1 MDNGEEKTD
10 LSELRVRAE
19 RQMKTMPANTEET
32 EGMSAGEMAKMI
44 HELRV
49 HQIELRMQNEELR
62 RIQVELE
69 AARDRYSNLYDFA
82 PVGYLTID
90 QRGTIL
96 EANLTFATLMG
107 MARSAFVG
115 RPLSRFIQRKDQ
127 DVYYLRHKYL
137 LESGNLQSFR
147 IRLVRNDGSDF
158 YANLECMLA
167 SPGDRKLKHSRIIV
181 SNITEQKKL
190 EWQQQQ
196 AQKMD
201 AITKLAGG
209 IAHQFNNGLF
219 VIVGTLDML
228 EIDVPKNE
236 KTAHYFASIR
246 KSAERMEQLTT
257 QLLAY
262 ARGGNYEGS
271 DLSLS
276 DFVRNTLPLLQH
288 NLDPS
293 IVLKTSLPDVV
304 LKTRGD
310 SSQFLMVL
318 SAVLSNSAEAIEGTG
333 RIKIAC
339 KNELITKKDA
349 AAFPGLFPGP
359 YVTLTIEDSGR
370 GMDEATRKR
379 VFEPFFT
386 TKGVGRGLGLAAV
399 YGIVKNYGGWISV
412 ESQVDR
418 GTRVSIYLPAVPLA
432 RLRTNG
438 RNDGPRGVPKGS

>member
-1 MDNGEEKTD
+1 
-10 LSELRVRAE
+10 
-19 RQMKTMPANTEET
+19 
-32 EGMSAGEMAKMI
+32 MSAGEMTEMI

-62 RIQVELE
+62 RIQEELE
-69 AARDRYSNLYDFA
+69 VARDRYSNLYDFA
-82 PVGYLTID
+82 PVGYLTIN
-90 QRGTIL
+90 QRGTIV

-107 MARSAFVG
+107 MERSAFVG

-147 IRLVRNDGSDF
+147 IRLVRNDGSEF
-158 YANLECMLA
+158 YANLECMLV
-167 SPGDRKLKHSRIIV
+167 SHSDSKPRHSRIIV
-181 SNITEQKKL
+181 SNITEQKKI
-190 EWQQQQ
+190 EWQQQE

-201 AITKLAGG
+201 AIAKLAGG
-209 IAHQFNNGLF
+209 IAHQFNNELS

-228 EIDVPKNE
+228 EMDVPKDE
-236 KTAHYFASIR
+236 KTSQYIASIR
-246 KSAERMEQLTT
+246 KSAGRMEQLTT

-262 ARGGNYEGS
+262 ARGGNYEGREI
-271 DLSLS
+271 SLS
-276 DFVRNTLPLLQH
+276 DFVRHTLPLLQH
-288 NLDPS
+288 TLDPS
-293 IVLKTSLPDVV
+293 IALETSLPDVI

-318 SAVLSNSAEAIEGTG
+318 SAVLSNAAEAIEGNG

-339 KNELITKKDA
+339 RNELITKKDA
-349 AAFPGLFPGP
+349 GVFPGLFPGP

-370 GMDEATRKR
+370 GMDDATQKR

-412 ESQVDR
+412 ESQINR
-418 GTRVSIYLPAVPLA
+418 GTRVCIYLPAVPLT
-432 RLRTNG
+432 RLRKSAH
-438 RNDGPRGVPKGS
+438 ND

>member
-1 MDNGEEKTD
+1 
-10 LSELRVRAE
+10 
-19 RQMKTMPANTEET
+19 MKPMPADAAET
-32 EGMSAGEMAKMI
+32 EGMSASQMAEMI

-49 HQIELRMQNEELR
+49 HQVELRMQNDELR
-62 RIQVELE
+62 RIQEKLE
-69 AARDRYSNLYDFA
+69 AARDRYSNLYDIA
-82 PVGYLTID
+82 PVGYLTIN
-90 QRGTIL
+90 QKGTII

-107 MARSAFVG
+107 MERSAFIG

-127 DVYYLRHKYL
+127 DVYYIRHKYL

-158 YANLECMLA
+158 YANLECMLI
-167 SPGDRKLKHSRIIV
+167 SHSDDTRKHSRIAV

-196 AQKMD
+196 AQKME
-201 AITKLAGG
+201 AIAKLAGG
-209 IAHQFNNGLF
+209 IAHQFNNELS

-228 EIDVPKNE
+228 EIDVPKDK
-236 KTAHYFASIR
+236 KTSQYIGSIR
-246 KSAERMEQLTT
+246 KSAGRMEKLTT

-262 ARGGNYEGS
+262 ARKGNYEGREI
-271 DLSLS
+271 SLS

-288 NLDPS
+288 TLDPS
-293 IVLKTSLPDVV
+293 IALETSLPDVI

-318 SAVLSNSAEAIEGTG
+318 SAVLSNAAEAIEGNG

-339 KNELITKKDA
+339 GNELITKKNA
-349 AAFPGLFPGP
+349 PAFPGLLPGP
-359 YVTLTIEDSGR
+359 YVTLTVADSGR

-386 TKGVGRGLGLAAV
+386 TKGVGRGLGLAAI

-418 GTRVSIYLPAVPLA
+418 GTRVCIYLPAVPIA
-432 RLRTNG
+432 RLR
-438 RNDGPRGVPKGS
+438 KSAGSD